1 MEYTVQAQ
9 TIQGNGRAIAVTA
22 YLPQTEEPLP
32 AVLCSHGFNGRS
44 EDLADC
50 GHALA
55 KNGIRAYCIDF
66 CGGSI
71 LKKSSLP
78 PEQMSLRTETEDL
91 LALFDHVRAQP
102 GTGKLFLYG
111 ESQGGLVSVL
121 AAKKRQEQL
130 GGVCLLYPALCI
142 PDDWSRAFPEGT
154 PVPPGQEFWGFP
166 LGRGYVEEA
175 RKTDAWAALETLT
188 LPLLLLHGDAD
199 AVVPVAY
206 SRRAARSRAQAT
218 LVEYPG
224 EGHGFSPQARQNAV
238 CRLLA
243 FVREANEK

>member
-1 MEYTVQAQ
+1 MQCKFTAKRGLT
-9 TIQGNGRAIAVTA
+9 TIVGDIF
-22 YLPQTEEPLP
+22 LPEKLP
-32 AVLCSHGFNGRS
+32 APAVVFSHGFGGTRKSFYPDCRLLAEKGAAAVCFDFRGGSPRS
-44 EDLADC
+44 DSGNDTENMTVFTEKEDLFAVID
-50 GHALA
+50 ALA
-55 KNGIRAYCIDF
+55 RDSRIKAD
-66 CGGSI
+66 
-71 LKKSSLP
+71 
-78 PEQMSLRTETEDL
+78 T
-91 LALFDHVRAQP
+91 
-102 GTGKLFLYG
+102 LFLFG

-154 PVPPGQEFWGFP
+154 PVPPVQEFWGFP

-206 SRRAARSRAQAT
+206 SRRAARSRAQAA

-243 FVREANEK
+243 FVREKNEK